1 MTHPNLTAAMGLSD
15 FYPHR
20 PQTVTLLQTHI
31 SFIFIAGDMVYK
43 VKKSVNY
50 GFLDFTSL
58 EKRHHFCLEE
68 LRLNRRL
75 APEIYL
81 DVVEICENENGRL
94 VMGPGPRVVEYAVRM
109 KRIPEEGMLKRL
121 IALKEA
127 DISIMDRVAR
137 KLADFHRQ
145 AETGGQID
153 QIGSLETIRMN
164 HDENFNQT
172 ESYIDRSIPGYQFRF
187 IKNYV
192 HCFLADREA
201 LFRRRTAEH
210 RIRDCHGDLHLEHI
224 CRMEDTI
231 VIFDCIEFNERFRYE
246 DVAAEVSFLSMD
258 LDYNGYPEWGKA
270 FVKAYIDHAGDSEI
284 RTLLNFY
291 KCYYAYV
298 RGKVIG
304 FRMDDKAIPAD
315 DREAA
320 QKTAA
325 SYFDLAYTYA
335 ARLEKPALILTCG
348 LIGTGKSLLARNIG
362 PRLGAD
368 IIRTDVLR
376 KEILNIRPEERHF
389 EDFGKGIYAD
399 DISAQTYKRALEIA
413 GKMLQEGR
421 SVIVDASFKKREERK
436 NAADLARRIGAD
448 FFVIECTCPDEEVKT
463 RLEARMLKKG
473 EASDGRWEI
482 YRDQKTSFER
492 ISEFGDDV
500 YVVIRTSQRRELSMN
515 EALTAIKSRLAG
527 RLAPKKTL
535 RL

>member
-1 MTHPNLTAAMGLSD
+1 MTHDKLIAAMSRSD

-20 PQTVTLLQTHI
+20 PETVTVLQTHI
-31 SFIFIAGDMVYK
+31 SFIFIAGDSVYK
-43 VKKSVNY
+43 IKKSVDF

-58 EKRHHFCLEE
+58 EKRRHFCFEE

-81 DVVEICENENGRL
+81 DVVEICEDEKGNP
-94 VMGPGPRVVEYAVRM
+94 VMGAGVRIVEYAVRM

-121 IALKEA
+121 IALKET
-127 DISIMDRVAR
+127 DISIMAKVAG
-137 KLADFHRQ
+137 KLAEFHRQ

-153 QIGSLETIRMN
+153 LIGSLETIRMN
-164 HDENFNQT
+164 HDENFSQT
-172 ESYIDRSIPGYQFRF
+172 EPYIDRSIPGYQFTF

-192 HCFLADREA
+192 HRFLGDREA

-224 CRMEDTI
+224 CRMGDAI

-258 LDYNGYPEWGKA
+258 LDYNGYPEWGEA
-270 FVKAYIDHAGDSEI
+270 FVKAYIAYAGDPEI

-304 FRMDDKAIPAD
+304 FRMDDRVIPQE

-376 KEILNIRPEERHF
+376 KELLNIRPEERHF
-389 EDFGKGIYAD
+389 EEFGKGIYTD
-399 DISAQTYKRALEIA
+399 DMSARTYQKAFEIA
-413 GKMLQEGR
+413 EEELKEGR
-421 SVIVDASFKKREERK
+421 SVIVDASFKKREERR
-436 NAADLARRIGAD
+436 NAADLAQRIGVD
-448 FFVIECTCPDEEVKT
+448 FLVIECTCPDEEVKA

-482 YRDQKTSFER
+482 YRDQKQSFEK
-492 ISEFGDDV
+492 ISEFGDDT
-500 YVVIRTSQRRELSMN
+500 YIVIHTSQRREHSMN

-527 RLAPKKTL
+527 RLMP
-535 RL
+535 